1 MNSYSTGILFGL
13 NHMVRI
19 RMMRM
24 MAILPLLLFAT
35 WNTGYQYLV
44 ARSLTDTTDTENW
57 RGRII
62 ENFFPAGQEL
72 TIVGALIA
80 GLVHVIPVVTMSLVI
95 AGIWVRIFASAR
107 NSILDPGFM
116 YFAILFA
123 LFMHPAVSLFHV
135 AFGMSFAMVFAWGI
149 FGGEGRSFLNPA
161 LVGVAVVQISFPV
174 ALTDHSI
181 WTEISGYAGTSSLLV
196 IHENGFGALSWSGV
210 DWWQAFF
217 GGMQG
222 LLGTTS
228 VAAAILG
235 GVILIY
241 ARIASLRLIA
251 AHIVG
256 LVLAAMIVGVNTA
269 DGFSIPW
276 HWHLVLGSFVFGVV
290 FLATD
295 PSSSCVTNPGRWIQG
310 LIAGFLVVLLRE
322 INPSHPD
329 SVVPVLLLVSM
340 LSPLIDHAV
349 IWLNIRRRRMIHGR

>member
-13 NHMVRI
+13 NHLVRI

-24 MAILPLLLFAT
+24 MAILPVLLVAI
-35 WNTGYQYLV
+35 WNTGYQYLI
-44 ARSLTDTTDTENW
+44 ARGLTETTDTDNW

-62 ENFFPAGQEL
+62 ENFFPAGHEL

-80 GLVHVIPVVTMSLVI
+80 GLVHVIPVMIMSLLV

-107 NSILDPGFM
+107 NSIFNSGFA

-174 ALTDHSI
+174 AVTDHSI
-181 WTEISGYAGTSSLLV
+181 WTEINGYAGTNSLFV
-196 IHENGFGALSWSGV
+196 TYETGFGALSWSGV
-210 DWWQAFF
+210 GWWQAFF
-217 GGMQG
+217 GSMQG

-235 GVILIY
+235 GVILIS
-241 ARIASLRLIA
+241 ARIASLRLIV

-256 LVLAAMIVGVNTA
+256 LVLAAMIIGVNTA

-295 PSSSCVTNPGRWIQG
+295 PSSSCATNPGRWVQG

-322 INPSHPD
+322 VNPSHPD

-340 LSPLIDHAV
+340 LSPLIDHVV
-349 IWLNIRRRRMIHGR
+349 IWLNIRRRSMIHGG